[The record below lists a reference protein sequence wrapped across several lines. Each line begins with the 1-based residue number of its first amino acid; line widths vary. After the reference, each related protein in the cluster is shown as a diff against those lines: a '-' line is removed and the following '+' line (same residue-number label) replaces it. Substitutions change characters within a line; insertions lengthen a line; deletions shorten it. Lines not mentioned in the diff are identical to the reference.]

1 MGMGYAACQTQA
13 IKYDDLKELCP
24 NEVAA
29 VEAVEGFEGWG
40 ALAQS
45 LWCDDQEIV
54 QPFKASIEA
63 LCQAFTTLT
72 SVDGNGLKL
81 VLTYYDDE
89 SGDRYDEVEH
99 LDGCIFEIEGV
110 YQMTPAALKFK
121 EKIEHVSYVVF
132 G

>member
-1 MGMGYAACQTQA
+1 MGMGYAACQQQA
-13 IKYDDLKELCP
+13 ISYDDLKELCP

-29 VEAVEGFEGWG
+29 VESVEGFEGWG

-45 LWCDDQEIV
+45 LWCDDQDIIR
-54 QPFKASIEA
+54 PFASSIEA
-63 LCQAFTTLT
+63 LCQAFNTVT

-81 VLTYYDDE
+81 FVNYYDED
-89 SGDRYDEVEH
+89 SGDRYDEAEH
-99 LDGCIFEIEGV
+99 LDGCLFVIDGV

-121 EKIEHVSYVVF
+121 EKIKHVSYVVF